1 MTNVSETIHLPETM
15 RAVEISTPGGPKVLV
30 PVTRALP
37 QLKAHEVLIKVA
49 YAGVNRPDCLQRAG
63 AYPPPP
69 GASDL
74 PGLEVSGEVVALGGS
89 AKRWTIGDKVCAL
102 TPGGGYAEFVA
113 VPEGQILPVP
123 AKLSMVQAAA
133 LPETFFTV
141 WSNVFMRGRLKAGET
156 LLIHGGA
163 SGIGTTAIML
173 GKAFGAT
180 VIITAGSD
188 ARCDACTKLGAEHAI
203 NHKTQD
209 FVEEIKTITNGHGA
223 DVILDMVGG
232 DYVMRNHKCAA
243 VDGRIVQI
251 ATLGGAVTEID
262 LRLIMGKRLT
272 HTGSTLRP
280 QSEAA
285 KTEIARQLL
294 AHVWPLIE
302 AGTIAPLMDEMFEL
316 DHAWQAHTRMEA
328 GEVVGKMVLRVGG

>member
-1 MTNVSETIHLPETM
+1 MKTLPKTM
-15 RAVEISTPGGPKVLV
+15 RAVEISKPGGPKVLA
-30 PVTRALP
+30 PVTRPLP
-37 QLKAHEVLIKVA
+37 MLKANQVLIKVA

-74 PGLEVSGEVVALGGS
+74 PGLEVSGEVVTLGTEV
-89 AKRWTIGDKVCAL
+89 ARWNIGDQVCAL
-102 TPGGGYAEFVA
+102 TPGGGYAEYVA
-113 VPEGQILPVP
+113 VPEGQVLPVP
-123 AKLSMVQAAA
+123 RGMPMLQASA

-141 WSNVFMRGRLKAGET
+141 WSNVFMRGGLKAGET

-188 ARCDACTKLGAEHAI
+188 ARCDACIKLGADYAI

-209 FVEEIKTITNGHGA
+209 FVEEIKTITNGCGA

-251 ATLGGAVTEID
+251 ATLAGAVTEID
-262 LRLIMGKRLT
+262 LRLIMMKRLT

-280 QSEAA
+280 QSQAA

-294 AHVWPLIE
+294 QHVWPLIE
-302 AGTIAPLMDEMFEL
+302 AGTIAPLMDETFDL
-316 DHAWQAHTRMEA
+316 DQAWQSHTRMEA
-328 GEVVGKMVLRVGG
+328 GDVVGKMVLTVGP

>member
-1 MTNVSETIHLPETM
+1 MANLPKTM
-15 RAVEISTPGGPKVLV
+15 RAVEISKPGGPEVLV
-30 PVTRALP
+30 PVTRPLP
-37 QLKAHEVLIKVA
+37 EVKPHEVLIKIA

-74 PGLEVSGEVVALGGS
+74 PGLEVSGEVIAVGAVVT
-89 AKRWTIGDKVCAL
+89 RWAIGDIVCAL
-102 TPGGGYAEFVA
+102 TPGGGYADFVA

-123 AKLSMVQAAA
+123 HGLSMREAAA

-141 WSNVFMRGRLKAGET
+141 WSNVFMRGKLKAGET
-156 LLIHGGA
+156 VLIHGGA

-180 VIITAGSD
+180 VIVTAGSD
-188 ARCDACTKLGAEHAI
+188 VRCEACIALGADYAI

-209 FVEEIKTITNGHGA
+209 FVEEVKNVTNGHGA

-232 DYVMRNHKCAA
+232 DYTPRNHKCAA
-243 VDGRIVQI
+243 IDGRIVQI
-251 ATLGGAVTEID
+251 ATLNGPETQID
-262 LRLIMGKRLT
+262 LRVIMGKRLI

-285 KTEIARQLL
+285 KAEIARQLRSL
-294 AHVWPLIE
+294 VWPLIE
-302 AGTIAPLMDEMFEL
+302 AGTIKPLMDEMFDL
-316 DHAWQAHTRMEA
+316 NDARKAHTRMEA
-328 GEVVGKMVLRVGG
+328 GEVVGKMVLKVG

>member
-1 MTNVSETIHLPETM
+1 MAKLPQTM
-15 RAVEISTPGGPKVLV
+15 RAVEISRPGGPEVLV
-30 PVTRALP
+30 PVTRPLP
-37 QLKAHEVLIKVA
+37 QLKSHEVLIKVA

-63 AYPPPP
+63 AYPPPS

-74 PGLEVSGEVVALGGS
+74 PGLEVSGEIVALGNS
-89 AKRWTIGDKVCAL
+89 ATLWHLETKVCAL

-123 AKLSMVQAAA
+123 HGLTILQAAA

-141 WSNVFMRGRLKAGET
+141 WSNVFMRGQLKAGET

-163 SGIGTTAIML
+163 SGIGTTAIQL

-180 VIITAGSD
+180 VIVTAGSD
-188 ARCDACTKLGAEHAI
+188 ARCDACLELGADYAI
-203 NHKTQD
+203 NYKTLD
-209 FVEEIKTITNGHGA
+209 FVEEIKSITNSKGT

-262 LRLIMGKRLT
+262 LRLIMGKRLS

-285 KTEIARQLL
+285 KAAIAAQLSE
-294 AHVWPLIE
+294 HVWPLIE
-302 AGTIAPLMDEMFEL
+302 AGKITPLMDEMFEL
-316 DHAWQAHTRMEA
+316 DQVWQAHTRMEA
-328 GEVVGKMVLRVGG
+328 GEVVGKMVLKVA

>member
-1 MTNVSETIHLPETM
+1 M
-15 RAVEISTPGGPKVLV
+15 RAVEIIRPGGPEVLV
-30 PVTRALP
+30 PVLRARP
-37 QLKAHEVLIKVA
+37 EIKPNEVLIKVA

-63 AYPPPP
+63 AYPPPQ

-74 PGLEVSGEVVALGGS
+74 PGLEVAGEVAGLGRDVTNW
-89 AKRWTIGDKVCAL
+89 KIGDKVCAL

-113 VPEGQILPVP
+113 VPYGQILTVP
-123 AKLSMVQAAA
+123 RGILMKQAAA

-163 SGIGTTAIML
+163 SGIGTTAIQL

-180 VIITAGSD
+180 VIVTAGSD
-188 ARCDACTKLGAEHAI
+188 ARCRACTALGADLAI
-203 NHKTQD
+203 NHKTTD
-209 FVEEIKTITNGHGA
+209 FVEAVKAFTGGKGA

-232 DYVMRNHKCAA
+232 DYVVRNHQCAA
-243 VDGRIVQI
+243 LDGRIVQI
-251 ATLGGAVTEID
+251 ATLNGAVTQVD

-285 KTEIARQLL
+285 KAEIAAQLL
-294 AHVWPLIE
+294 EQVWPLIV
-302 AGTIAPLMDEMFEL
+302 AGKIKPLMDETFDL
-316 DHAWQAHTRMEA
+316 NDAWKAHTRMEA
-328 GEVVGKMVLRVGG
+328 GEVVGKMVLKVG

>member
-1 MTNVSETIHLPETM
+1 MINLPKTM
-15 RAVEISTPGGPKVLV
+15 RAVKINKPGGPEVLV
-30 PVTRALP
+30 PATRPLP
-37 QLKAHEVLIKVA
+37 ELKSNQVLIKVA

-74 PGLEVSGEVVALGGS
+74 PGLEVSGQVVATGANVS
-89 AKRWTIGDKVCAL
+89 HWAIGDSVCAL
-102 TPGGGYAEFVA
+102 TPGGGYAEYVC
-113 VPEGQILPVP
+113 VPEGQILPAP
-123 AKLSMVQAAA
+123 TGLTLAEAAA

-141 WSNVFMRGRLKAGET
+141 WSNIFMRGNLKAGET

-173 GKAFGAT
+173 GKAFGAK
-180 VIITAGSD
+180 VIVTAGSD
-188 ARCDACTKLGAEHAI
+188 ARCAACTQLGADYAI

-209 FVEEIKTITNGHGA
+209 FVEEVKAFTNGNGV

-232 DYVMRNHKCAA
+232 AYAKRNHQCAA

-262 LRLIMGKRLT
+262 LRLIMMKRLT

-280 QSEAA
+280 QSDAA
-285 KTEIARQLL
+285 KAEIARQLL
-294 AHVWPLIE
+294 KHIWPMIE
-302 AGTIAPLMDEMFEL
+302 AGTIKPLMDEMFDL
-316 DHAWQAHTRMEA
+316 DEAWKAHTRMEA
-328 GEVVGKMVLRVGG
+328 GDVVGKMVLKVGGG

>member
-1 MTNVSETIHLPETM
+1 M
-15 RAVEISTPGGPKVLV
+15 RAVEISKPGGPDVLV
-30 PVTRALP
+30 AVTRP
-37 QLKAHEVLIKVA
+37 VPELKSGQVLIKVA

-74 PGLEVSGEVVALGGS
+74 PGLEVAGEVVALGGNVS
-89 AKRWTIGDKVCAL
+89 RWTLGQQVCAL
-102 TPGGGYAEFVA
+102 TPGGGYAEYVA
-113 VPEGQILPVP
+113 VPDGQILPAP
-123 AKLSMVQAAA
+123 AGLSLAEAAA

-141 WSNVFMRGRLKAGET
+141 WSNVFMRGKLKSGET

-173 GKAFGAT
+173 GKAFGAK
-180 VIITAGSD
+180 VIVTAGSD
-188 ARCDACTKLGAEHAI
+188 ARCAACIQLGADHTI
-203 NHKTQD
+203 NYKTLD
-209 FVEEIKTITNGHGA
+209 FMEGVKSITNNHGA

-232 DYVMRNHKCAA
+232 SYVSRNHQCAA

-251 ATLGGAVTEID
+251 ATLGGAVTEVD

-285 KTEIARQLL
+285 KAEIAHQLL
-294 AHVWPLIE
+294 QHVWPMIE
-302 AGTIAPLMDEMFEL
+302 AGTIKPLMDEMFDL
-316 DHAWQAHTRMEA
+316 DEAWKAHTRMET
-328 GEVVGKMVLRVGG
+328 GEVVGKMVLRVGGNSG

>member
-1 MTNVSETIHLPETM
+1 MTTLPETM

-30 PVTRALP
+30 PVTRPLP
-37 QLKAHEVLIKVA
+37 QLKPQEVLIKVA

-74 PGLEVSGEVVALGGS
+74 PGLEVSGEVVALGG
-89 AKRWTIGDKVCAL
+89 AATLWAIGAKVCAL
-102 TPGGGYAEFVA
+102 TPGGGYAEYVA

-123 AKLSMVQAAA
+123 RGLSIKEAAA

-141 WSNVFMRGRLKAGET
+141 WSNVFMRGKLKAGET

-180 VIITAGSD
+180 VIVTAGSD
-188 ARCDACTKLGAEHAI
+188 ARCDACLKLGADYAI

-209 FVEEIKTITNGHGA
+209 FVEEIKTITKGHGA

-251 ATLGGAVTEID
+251 ATLGGAVTQID
-262 LRLIMGKRLT
+262 LRLIMMKRLV

-280 QSEAA
+280 QSLEA
-285 KTEIARQLL
+285 KTAIARQLL
-294 AHVWPLIE
+294 EHVWPLIE
-302 AGTIAPLMDEMFEL
+302 AGTIKPLMDEMFAL
-316 DHAWQAHTRMEA
+316 DQVWKAHARMEA
-328 GEVVGKMVLRVGG
+328 GEVVGKMVLKVA

>member
-1 MTNVSETIHLPETM
+1 M

-30 PVTRALP
+30 PVTRPLP
-37 QLKAHEVLIKVA
+37 QLKPQEVLIKVA

-89 AKRWTIGDKVCAL
+89 ATLWAIGAKVCAL
-102 TPGGGYAEFVA
+102 TPGGGYAEYVA
-113 VPEGQILPVP
+113 VPEVQILPVP
-123 AKLSMVQAAA
+123 RGLSIKEAAA

-141 WSNVFMRGRLKAGET
+141 WSNVFMRGKLKAGET
-156 LLIHGGA
+156 FLIHGGA

-180 VIITAGSD
+180 VIVTAGSD
-188 ARCDACTKLGAEHAI
+188 ARCDACLKLGADYAI

-209 FVEEIKTITNGHGA
+209 FVEEIKTITKGHGA

-251 ATLGGAVTEID
+251 ATLGGAVTQID
-262 LRLIMGKRLT
+262 LRLIMMKRLV

-280 QSEAA
+280 QSLEA
-285 KTEIARQLL
+285 KTAIARQLL
-294 AHVWPLIE
+294 EHVWPLIE
-302 AGTIAPLMDEMFEL
+302 AGTIAPLMDETFDL
-316 DHAWQAHTRMEA
+316 NQAWQAHTRMEA
-328 GEVVGKMVLRVGG
+328 DEVVGKMVLRVGG

>member
-1 MTNVSETIHLPETM
+1 MANYPETM

-30 PVTRALP
+30 PVTRPVP
-37 QLKAHEVLIKVA
+37 QLKPHEVLIKVD

-63 AYPPPP
+63 AYPPPQ

-74 PGLEVSGEVVALGGS
+74 PGLEVSGEVVALGVS
-89 AKRWTIGDKVCAL
+89 ATGWAIGDKICAL
-102 TPGGGYAEFVA
+102 TPGGGYAEYVV

-123 AKLSMVQAAA
+123 AGLSMMQAAA

-141 WSNVFMRGRLKAGET
+141 WSNVFMRGKLQSGET

-180 VIITAGSD
+180 VIVTAGSD
-188 ARCDACTKLGAEHAI
+188 ARCQACLKLGADHAI

-209 FVEEIKTITNGHGA
+209 FVEEIKAITKGQGA
-223 DVILDMVGG
+223 NVILDMVGG
-232 DYVMRNHKCAA
+232 DYVMRNHKSAA

-262 LRLIMGKRLT
+262 LRLIMMKRLS

-285 KTEIARQLL
+285 KTQIANQLL
-294 AHVWPLIE
+294 EHVWPFIE
-302 AGTIAPLMDEMFEL
+302 AGKIAPLMDEMFKL
-316 DHAWQAHTRMEA
+316 DDAWKAHTRMEA
-328 GEVVGKMVLRVGG
+328 GEVVGKMVLQIA

>member
-1 MTNVSETIHLPETM
+1 MANLPKTM
-15 RAVEISTPGGPKVLV
+15 RAVEISKPGGPEVLV
-30 PVTRALP
+30 PVTRPLP
-37 QLKAHEVLIKVA
+37 EVKPHEVLIKIA

-74 PGLEVSGEVVALGGS
+74 PGLEVSGEVIAVGAEVT
-89 AKRWTIGDKVCAL
+89 RWAIGQSVCAL
-102 TPGGGYAEFVA
+102 TPGGGYAEYVA
-113 VPEGQILPVP
+113 VPEGQILPAP
-123 AKLSMVQAAA
+123 RGLSMAEAAA

-141 WSNVFMRGRLKAGET
+141 WSNVFMRGKLKAGET

-173 GKAFGAT
+173 GKAFGAS
-180 VIITAGSD
+180 VIVTAGSD
-188 ARCDACTKLGAEHAI
+188 ARCAACVTLGADYAI

-209 FVEEIKTITNGHGA
+209 FVEEVKSVTDGHGA

-232 DYVMRNHKCAA
+232 DYTLRNHRCAA

-262 LRLIMGKRLT
+262 LRVIMGKRLT

-280 QSEAA
+280 QSEVA
-285 KTEIARQLL
+285 KAEIARQLL
-294 AHVWPLIE
+294 SKIWPLIE
-302 AGTIAPLMDEMFEL
+302 AGTIKPLMDETFEL
-316 DHAWQAHTRMEA
+316 DQAWQAHTRMEA
-328 GEVVGKMVLRVGG
+328 GDVVGKMVLKVGQIA

>member
-1 MTNVSETIHLPETM
+1 MTNLPELM
-15 RAVEISTPGGPKVLV
+15 RAVEISTPGGPEVLV
-30 PVTRALP
+30 PVIRPLP
-37 QLKAHEVLIKVA
+37 QLKPHEVLIKVA

-74 PGLEVSGEVVALGGS
+74 PGLEVSGEVVALSDS
-89 AKRWTIGDKVCAL
+89 ATHWKLGDKVCAL
-102 TPGGGYAEFVA
+102 TPGGGYAEYVA

-141 WSNVFMRGRLKAGET
+141 WSNVFMRGKLKSGET

-180 VIITAGSD
+180 VIVTAGSN
-188 ARCDACTKLGAEHAI
+188 ARCDACLKFGADYAI

-209 FVEEIKTITNGHGA
+209 FVEEINTITKGHGA

-262 LRLIMGKRLT
+262 LRLIMMKRLT

-285 KTEIARQLL
+285 KAEIARQLL
-294 AHVWPLIE
+294 QYVWPLIE
-302 AGTIAPLMDEMFEL
+302 AGTIAPLMDEMFAL
-316 DHAWQAHTRMEA
+316 DQVWQAHTRMEA
-328 GEVVGKMVLRVGG
+328 GEVVGKMVLRVA